1 VLPAGHELAA
11 RPSVPLAALATEPF
25 ILSTG
30 GCEPLITAAARGAG
44 ARLNLAFEACETA
57 TILAMVAAGLGVSVV
72 PTLSLPTEPATVAF
86 ATRPLDPPTPRWLG
100 LAVRSLAEAAPAA
113 RAFLELDAE
122 DQAPGR
128 DEREPSG
135 AAPAAQ

>member
-1 VLPAGHELAA
+1 
-11 RPSVPLAALATEPF
+11 VPLAALTAEPF

-30 GCEPLITAAARGAG
+30 GCEPLITAAARSAG
-44 ARLNLAFEACETA
+44 ARLNLAFEAREVA

-72 PTLSLPTEPATVAF
+72 PTLSLPTEAGAIVA
-86 ATRPLDPPTPRWLG
+86 RPLNPPTPRLLG

-122 DQAPGR
+122 GQAPGR
-128 DEREPSG
+128 DEPASSG
-135 AAPAAQ
+135 TASAAQ